1 MPPWPRHQATGS
13 SPWDVVMPPIEART
27 VKHFTMAVLTPDQ
40 TYILHVATLVVASL
54 SISATIL
61 TSIWF
66 FRMRRSF
73 RHDLIMLLIYSDM
86 FKGFWLLLFPAVEL
100 VAGKIETEETFC
112 QVSGFFLSL
121 SIEASD
127 VAVSLIAVH
136 TALYIFRGEQG
147 LYPFRKIAYGLAAVI
162 PVVLATMAFVSSPGY
177 VNTGQFCYLP
187 FNPMWKRLALTWIPR
202 YLAFTVILVLCVAI
216 YIYVRVLMSRFGA
229 AGDDSSKTLSRM
241 SNLDS
246 VDRQQ
251 QQAATVPPTPV
262 IKCHGLIPSSMS
274 SRRNSITVPE
284 ERARRPSLATLST
297 LHMDIPM
304 VSHPSRLHS
313 ARMARRGSAQMWSSQ
328 FSTDLTGTTLSETTL
343 TRRQSESDFRVSMGT
358 TRCGSDDVIT
368 PLEIHTQPDLLQ
380 EAPAPE
386 STTPSNSTESPGG
399 YYHKSADASAA
410 PSRTPS
416 LPNLFSMLRCERSN
430 AHNSDSNVALSQR
443 DFNTPGTVKTREKI
457 IRQLHLLFIYPLVY
471 VVVWIL
477 PFIVQLTGYGRG
489 APFGMRLA
497 SIIFL
502 CSQGLADAIVFS
514 LKEKPW
520 KHGQAVN
527 LQSLMF
533 WKRQRGVTDAGPR
546 VGRTREEMMV
556 DGRFARMRREQEM
569 AAKKLEREADQTAA
583 TSSSKPKTAPEWWD
597 NEG

>member
-1 MPPWPRHQATGS
+1 
-13 SPWDVVMPPIEART
+13 
-27 VKHFTMAVLTPDQ
+27 MAVLTPNQ

-147 LYPFRKIAYGLAAVI
+147 LYPFRKIAYGFAAAI
-162 PVVLATMAFVSSPGY
+162 PIILATMAFVSSPGY

-202 YLAFTVILVLCVAI
+202 YLAFAVILVLCVAI

-241 SNLDS
+241 SNLESLDR
-246 VDRQQ
+246 RQQ
-251 QQAATVPPTPV
+251 PAATVPPTPV
-262 IKCHGLIPSSMS
+262 IVSHGLIPSSMS

-284 ERARRPSLATLST
+284 ERGRRPSLATLST

-313 ARMARRGSAQMWSSQ
+313 ARMARRGSAQMWSAQ

-368 PLEIHTQPDLLQ
+368 PLEIHTQPDPFQ
-380 EAPAPE
+380 EIPAPE
-386 STTPSNSTESPGG
+386 STTPSNSAESPGG
-399 YYHKSADASAA
+399 YYPKSATASAA

-416 LPNLFSMLRCERSN
+416 LPNLFSMLRRERSS
-430 AHNSDSNVALSQR
+430 ARIPDSDVALSQG

-457 IRQLHLLFIYPLVY
+457 IRQLRLLFIYPLVY
-471 VVVWIL
+471 VAVWIL
-477 PFIVQLTGYGRG
+477 PFIVQLTGYGKG

-533 WKRQRGVTDAGPR
+533 WKRQRGVPDAGPR

-556 DGRFARMRREQEM
+556 DGRFARMRRDQEI
-569 AAKKLEREADQTAA
+569 AAKKLEREADQTA
-583 TSSSKPKTAPEWWD
+583 TSSGSKPKTAPEWWD
-597 NEG
+597 SED